1 MRVLPKLTL
10 NQRLGVLALALGA
23 LAVFANVA
31 PGHTVT
37 VNAKELLT
45 SVARAEDHVTPAE
58 LAAWIIEGRPTTAS
72 STSGTRRPS
81 PSTTSHG
88 ENVPLATVTD
98 GALGRT
104 DRIVLYGDGGI
115 HAAQAWMVLKGKGY
129 TQVYTLLEGL
139 DAWKDEVLFPVM
151 PQSPTPEEKA
161 RFERAAQVAKFFGGQ
176 PRAAAAPGSEPMALP
191 TQAAA
196 PGVAPPTL
204 PAGAATGRR
213 RSAKAADQQG
223 LRPLIRTRRL
233 RRKDLRQP
241 VPRCG
246 LGSRGHL
253 CASRGPQLGRLRGE
267 TVPAT
272 NDHDRRW
279 FP

>member
-58 LAAWIIEGRPTTAS
+58 LAAWIIEGRADYRLVDIRSEKAFAEYHIPTA
-72 STSGTRRPS
+72 
-81 PSTTSHG
+81 
-88 ENVPLATVTD
+88 ENVPLATVLD
-98 GALGRT
+98 GALDRT
-104 DRIVLYGDGGI
+104 DKIVLYGDGGI

-129 TQVYTLLEGL
+129 TQAYTLLEGL

-151 PQSPTPEEKA
+151 PQSPTPEEQA

-191 TQAAA
+191 TQAMA
-196 PGVAPPTL
+196 PAVAPPTL
-204 PAGAATGRR
+204 PAGAA
-213 RSAKAADQQG
+213 A
-223 LRPLIRTRRL
+223 
-233 RRKDLRQP
+233 
-241 VPRCG
+241 
-246 LGSRGHL
+246 
-253 CASRGPQLGRLRGE
+253 GPKKKREGC
-267 TVPAT
+267 
-272 NDHDRRW
+272 
-279 FP
+279 

>member
-58 LAAWIIEGRPTTAS
+58 LAAWIIEGRADYRLVDIRNEKAFAEYHIPTA
-72 STSGTRRPS
+72 
-81 PSTTSHG
+81 

-204 PAGAATGRR
+204 PAGAATGPKKKRE
-213 RSAKAADQQG
+213 G
-223 LRPLIRTRRL
+223 
-233 RRKDLRQP
+233 
-241 VPRCG
+241 C
-246 LGSRGHL
+246 
-253 CASRGPQLGRLRGE
+253 
-267 TVPAT
+267 
-272 NDHDRRW
+272 
-279 FP
+279 